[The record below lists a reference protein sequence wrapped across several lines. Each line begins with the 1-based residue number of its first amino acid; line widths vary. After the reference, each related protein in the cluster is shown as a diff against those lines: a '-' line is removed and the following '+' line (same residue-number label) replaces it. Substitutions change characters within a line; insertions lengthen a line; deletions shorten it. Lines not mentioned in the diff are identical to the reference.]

1 MTTSPSLEL
10 QGAIVARLKTVA
22 GVAALIGQRIYDRV
36 PAAPTFPYVTLGP
49 MDELSDD
56 TDCTAGFNIA
66 LDINVWSRAVGFPEA
81 KRISDAVRG
90 GLLDPEL
97 TLTDNA
103 LVYFQHR
110 QTVFS
115 EDPDGLTNRAR
126 MSFEAFAEQP

>member
-1 MTTSPSLEL
+1 MTSPSLEL
-10 QGAIVARLKTVA
+10 QGAIVARLKA
-22 GVAALIGQRIYDRV
+22 LPAVAALIGTRIYDSV
-36 PAAPTFPYVTLGP
+36 PAPTTFPYVTVGP

-56 TDCTAGFNIA
+56 ADCITGFSIA
-66 LDINVWSRAVGFPEA
+66 VDLNVWSRAVGFPEA
-81 KRISDAVRG
+81 ERISDAVRT

-97 TLTDNA
+97 ALAANA

-115 EDPDGLTNRAR
+115 RDPDGLTNRAR

>member
-1 MTTSPSLEL
+1 MTSPSLEL
-10 QGAIVARLKTVA
+10 QGVIVARLKAVA
-22 GVAALIGQRIYDRV
+22 AVTALIGQRVYDSV
-36 PAAPTFPYVTLGP
+36 PKNAAFPYVTLGP

-56 TDCTAGFNIA
+56 ADCITGFDIA

-81 KRISDAVRG
+81 KWISDAVRAA
-90 GLLDPEL
+90 LLDVEL
-97 TLTDNA
+97 SLTANA

>member
-1 MTTSPSLEL
+1 MTSPSLEL
-10 QGAIVARLKTVA
+10 QGAIVARLKAVA
-22 GVAALIGQRIYDRV
+22 GVTALIGQRVYDRV
-36 PAAPTFPYVTLGP
+36 PAKPVFPYVTLGP
-49 MDELSDD
+49 MDELSEDA
-56 TDCTAGFNIA
+56 DCIDGFSIA

-81 KRISDAVRG
+81 KRIGDAVRA

-97 TLTDNA
+97 ALTDNA

-110 QTVFS
+110 QTVYS

>member
-1 MTTSPSLEL
+1 MTSPSLEL
-10 QGAIVARLKTVA
+10 QGAIVTRLKAVA
-22 GVAALIGQRIYDRV
+22 GVTALIGQRVYDRV
-36 PAAPTFPYVTLGP
+36 PANAIFPYVTLGP

-56 TDCTAGFNIA
+56 ADCITGFSIA

-90 GLLDPEL
+90 ALRDTDLA
-97 TLTDNA
+97 LTDNA